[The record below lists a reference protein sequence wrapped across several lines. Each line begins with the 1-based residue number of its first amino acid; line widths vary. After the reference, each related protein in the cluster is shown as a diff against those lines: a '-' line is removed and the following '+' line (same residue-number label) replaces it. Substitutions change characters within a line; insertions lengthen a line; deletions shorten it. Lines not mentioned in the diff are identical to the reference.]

1 MVDVFIQ
8 LLPPG
13 KQKRKIRE
21 DGTEISGDS
30 AKIATCIKYLRVEIQ
45 TTFDAL
51 GLQNPMFSYV
61 YIILP
66 SVQSLKYLQ

>member
-30 AKIATCIKYLRVEIQ
+30 AKIATCIKYLRVE